1 MGLQDLTSQGKEL
14 SREQRR
20 DLVKKKVGRV
30 QEKLDALKKEADDL

>member
-1 MGLQDLTSQGKEL
+1 MDLQDLTTQGKEL

-30 QEKLDALKKEADDL
+30 EEKLIALKKAADDL